1 MNHQWFDEKGSWSSS
16 GPAKADEENF
26 PMRNAGVMLAQQQEN
41 FPMWNA
47 GGVLAQRQSSSSS
60 GPAQKADEVNFQ
72 VQGHNSSV
80 FLGKG
85 TGADGNFCGVGGIVD
100 GKIPGQMPQFVEV
113 VNDPSLSG
121 AHPMYERPRVVE
133 GPYAPIKTKKGQ
145 KGFDDNSPDD
155 EERTRRAEY
164 EDLKVRLES
173 TYRQKVAEVNRKGR
187 EVSEQAYIR
196 MNQAYELLQ
205 RRSEVDRLEIANE
218 SAAMRQCIQDLE
230 SQATLKNVVV
240 EYQASTYVEKHK
252 LEAQAR
258 EAEQQQEVRMF
269 EQRTMMEALLQ
280 ARDRDV
286 ELRAKFESE
295 MAERQQR
302 ADAEARRT
310 IEVEKQRV
318 MFADQLQMQDL
329 QAKVAHYEA
338 LAVRTQRDLEQQ
350 QAQAAEELRRMSQV
364 ANVERNQYCTRVDN
378 EVKEL

>member
-1 MNHQWFDEKGSWSSS
+1 MNHQWFDENDSWSASV
-16 GPAKADEENF
+16 PAKAEE
-26 PMRNAGVMLAQQQEN
+26 EN

-47 GGVLAQRQSSSSS
+47 GGLLAQQQSSSSS
-60 GPAQKADEVNFQ
+60 GPAQNAEEVNFQ
-72 VQGHNSSV
+72 VQGQNPSV
-80 FLGKG
+80 FLGKSA
-85 TGADGNFCGVGGIVD
+85 GADGNFRGAGGIVD
-100 GKIPGQMPQFVEV
+100 GKIPGQKPQFVEV

-187 EVSEQAYIR
+187 EVSEQAQIR
-196 MNQAYELLQ
+196 MHQAYELLQ
-205 RRSEVDRLEIANE
+205 RRSEVDRLEIASE

-258 EAEQQQEVRMF
+258 EAEQQ
-269 EQRTMMEALLQ
+269 
-280 ARDRDV
+280 
-286 ELRAKFESE
+286 
-295 MAERQQR
+295 
-302 ADAEARRT
+302 
-310 IEVEKQRV
+310 
-318 MFADQLQMQDL
+318 
-329 QAKVAHYEA
+329 
-338 LAVRTQRDLEQQ
+338 
-350 QAQAAEELRRMSQV
+350 
-364 ANVERNQYCTRVDN
+364 
-378 EVKEL
+378 